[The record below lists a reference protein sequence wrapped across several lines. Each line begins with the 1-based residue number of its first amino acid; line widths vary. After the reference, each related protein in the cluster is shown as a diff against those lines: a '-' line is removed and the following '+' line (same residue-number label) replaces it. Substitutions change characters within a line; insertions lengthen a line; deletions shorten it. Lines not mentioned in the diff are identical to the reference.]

1 MSEMYPPWAGLP
13 DWDKALQLAEEPE
26 ADWLARPFL
35 EAGTLSSVYAD
46 PKDGKSLFWQILARD
61 VALTGGA
68 LGMPAAGPGPV
79 LYLDYEN
86 PDSIIG
92 ERFLDMGVPPDE
104 LRKWLVY
111 CSFPAMQPLD
121 TPEGAA
127 MLGELITAVHQ
138 VHGRLPSLTVIDTLS
153 KTFAGAENSA
163 DTFSDLYRYSLLPMR
178 RAKMTVAY
186 LDHSGKDPA
195 LGQRGSS
202 AKPSDVDV
210 VWRLKSQKG
219 AQELIERFHLE
230 PTHSRA
236 GHAEAFSV
244 AVRQEPLGLEMA
256 EVKLSPRAAELVQ
269 ILDRMGAASDAPCR
283 QCRQMLSD
291 HGISAK
297 TADLAEAVRHRK
309 RGDNRGDSAF
319 GQNAGTAWGQRGQRT
334 ADLRGQ
340 PGDNGSRPE
349 GTMGQVP
356 EGDRPRPT
364 GDINWAAL
372 WQMADKRV

>member
-1 MSEMYPPWAGLP
+1 MSEMYPPWAGLL
-13 DWDKALQLAEEPE
+13 DWDRALQLAEETE
-26 ADWLARPFL
+26 ADWVARPFL

-46 PKDGKSLFWQILARD
+46 PKDGKSLLWQILARD

-68 LGMPAAGPGPV
+68 LGTPGAGPGPV

-92 ERFLDMGVPPDE
+92 ERFLDMAAAPGE

-111 CSFPAMQPLD
+111 CNFPAIKPLD
-121 TPEGAA
+121 TPEGGA
-127 MLGELITAVHQ
+127 MLCELVNAVYR
-138 VHGRLPSLTVIDTLS
+138 VHERLPVLTVIDTLS

-163 DTFSDLYRYSLLPMR
+163 DTFSDLYRYSLMPLR
-178 RAKMTVAY
+178 RRKMTVAY

-210 VWRLKSQKG
+210 VWRLRSQKG
-219 AQELIERFHLE
+219 AQDLIERFFLE

-236 GHAEAFSV
+236 AHVEAFSV
-244 AVRQEPLGLEMA
+244 AVRQEPLRLEMT
-256 EVKLSPRAAELVQ
+256 EVPLSPRAAELVQ
-269 ILDRMGAASDAPCR
+269 ILNRMGVPSDAPR
-283 QCRQMLSD
+283 AQCRQMLSD

-309 RGDNRGDSAF
+309 GGDKGGDSAF
-319 GQNAGTAWGQRGQRT
+319 GQNPGTARGQRGQT
-334 ADLRGQ
+334 AYDLRGQ
-340 PGDNGSRPE
+340 SGDNGSRPE

-356 EGDRPRPT
+356 EGDRPRST
-364 GDINWAAL
+364 GEINWAAL
-372 WQMADKRV
+372 WQMADKRA